1 MGQGVPTEQVFNAQ
15 MWFMVSFSQKEIE
28 MRISSYF
35 SVPCVSSAAKFFY
48 AAQALSEPSVSK
60 KHILLVEDNPVLQH
74 IHSLWLKD
82 LDYNVTVVDSGAAAL
97 AEVLADYDAV
107 LMDLDL
113 PDDNGVSLTK
123 KLKAKNP
130 KLTIPVI
137 ACTTYDEAEMK
148 ATCLSSGM
156 VDYLQKPIS
165 PARLAQS
172 LKTHLA

>member
-1 MGQGVPTEQVFNAQ
+1 MPKQKMA
-15 MWFMVSFSQKEIE
+15 SFIYASKKLTH
-28 MRISSYF
+28 
-35 SVPCVSSAAKFFY
+35 CAAC
-48 AAQALSEPSVSK
+48 K
-60 KHILLVEDNPVLQH
+60 KHILLVEDNPLLQH

-82 LDYNVTVVDSGAAAL
+82 LDYAVTVVDSGAAAL

-165 PARLAQS
+165 PARLAHS